1 MKIVYVNTPTQ
12 DEHTEN
18 PQIINNHVPKW
29 SVKTSSAKENQT
41 LNEFFE
47 DKWNYI
53 KSSPNSEDIIGFYL
67 YDVIPVGS
75 FIDENGNLTD
85 QSALFVRFDYM
96 KINK

>member
-12 DEHTEN
+12 DENTEN

-29 SVKTSSAKENQT
+29 NVRTSPSKENQT
-41 LNEFFE
+41 LKEFFE

-67 YDVIPVGS
+67 YDVIPVGG
-75 FIDENGNLTD
+75 FIDGDNNFIE

-96 KINK
+96 KKNK